1 MNNRLRILV
10 ILIGAFMVIAT
21 FTYPRWQ
28 PFFVRQVAEDRFPGL
43 SASQQ
48 TAFLAL
54 PTEQQGAF
62 YELMST
68 ADATMVVGLVRG
80 AIVPVTIVPT
90 ANQGA
95 PEMTDPTVVAV
106 GTFKEIDAIHKA
118 SGKVTVFQ
126 LPDNS
131 KVLRIED
138 FQVTNGPDLHVILT
152 RKANPLTAADVGT
165 DYYDLGNL
173 QGTVGNQNYNMPS
186 EVDLS
191 QYLGV
196 VIYSKLFQVVF
207 SSAAIG

>member
-10 ILIGAFMVIAT
+10 ILIGAFVVIAT

-28 PFFVRQVAEDRFPGL
+28 ALLVRQVDEERFPGL
-43 SASQQ
+43 SAAQQ
-48 TAFLAL
+48 PSFLAL

-62 YELMST
+62 YELMAT
-68 ADATMVVGLVRG
+68 ADATMVVGLVQA
-80 AIVPVTIVPT
+80 AIQPDNIVPT
-90 ANQGA
+90 ASQGV

-118 SGKVTVFQ
+118 SGKVTIFQ
-126 LPDNS
+126 LPDNT
-131 KVLRIED
+131 KVLRFED
-138 FQVTNGPDLHVILT
+138 FRVTNGPGLRVILT
-152 RKANPLTAADVGT
+152 RKGDPVTAADVGT

-173 QGTVGNQNYNMPS
+173 QGNVGNQNYNVPS

-196 VIYSKLFQVVF
+196 VIYSKTFQVVF